1 MSSFVCPEAQPKGAS
16 RTFFPFVKGTVS
28 SRRVNHFVFRGYTLF
43 NDTTR
48 CFMGFNPIFRYAEQ
62 NCDWSVAVSLKI
74 VEDKKLLV
82 ILENI
87 SLKLSLGFEIKTD
100 GL

>member
-1 MSSFVCPEAQPKGAS
+1 M
-16 RTFFPFVKGTVS
+16 
-28 SRRVNHFVFRGYTLF
+28 F

-82 ILENI
+82 DLKKNV
-87 SLKLSLGFEIKTD
+87 SVNCLLVLKLKQMSCFLAEKMSFRKKN
-100 GL
+100 L

>member
-1 MSSFVCPEAQPKGAS
+1 M
-16 RTFFPFVKGTVS
+16 
-28 SRRVNHFVFRGYTLF
+28 F

-62 NCDWSVAVSLKI
+62 NCDWGVAVSLKI

-82 ILENI
+82 DFKKHFY
-87 SLKLSLGFEIKTD
+87 KLSFGFEINTD
-100 GL
+100 ELLSCGKYTVS

>member
-1 MSSFVCPEAQPKGAS
+1 M
-16 RTFFPFVKGTVS
+16 
-28 SRRVNHFVFRGYTLF
+28 F

-82 ILENI
+82 ALKKKNI
-87 SLKLSLGFEIKTD
+87 SVNCLLVLKFKTD
-100 GL
+100 ELLSCGKNVVS

>member
-1 MSSFVCPEAQPKGAS
+1 MGSIFDFMKKKICLL
-16 RTFFPFVKGTVS
+16 F
-28 SRRVNHFVFRGYTLF
+28 FVFRGYTLF

-82 ILENI
+82 DFKKHFC
-87 SLKLSLGFEIKTD
+87 KLSFGFEIKTD
-100 GL
+100 ELLSCGKNAVS